1 MSRTII
7 AHANFTFD
15 RRYRSPICSHAGI
28 RAPLPVT
35 FLPILS
41 LYNNVAV
48 LDPSLSLPRSLFP
61 SFFIQTLFEHTLA
74 QGARDR
80 NERQTESR
88 ERERER
94 EKGGVLRAYYSRT
107 LCDWALGRVRAHLTP
122 TQSSRTHEWTSLCGT
137 VYAFPSCL
145 SSFVAHTCTR
155 AACACEHC
163 ASHSLSLL
171 FRACKRVHVLSWGVK
186 RLPNVVNSF
195 PIPPFPSPYPPTSAH
210 PPHPDSF
217 PFSRRLP
224 LAPRRFLS
232 ATLYHTEE
240 RREREREGWEGEGQG
255 RYAEEHVHD
264 PTLSFFSLLL
274 FFLLFFFL
282 FLFLVSSFGHRLVPP
297 LLLPLDLI
305 RRLISGGA
313 QQPRATCFLR
323 RSRGSRCDFFFLGGG
338 GGEERVGGQ
347 GWIGPTWQ
355 WIPTFFSLLFRMF
368 YLDLRDCLDRNG
380 SRENGNG
387 IFLGNGSFAHR
398 CALLSGPCWRIGW
411 RWFDWSRGRLWM

>member
-232 ATLYHTEE
+232 ATLYHAEE
-240 RREREREGWEGEGQG
+240 RRERKRERGVGG
-255 RYAEEHVHD
+255 RGTREIRGGTRPRPY
-264 PTLSFFSLLL
+264 SL
-274 FFLLFFFL
+274 FLLPSL
-282 FLFLVSSFGHRLVPP
+282 ILSP
-297 LLLPLDLI
+297 LLLPLPFLGFLVWPSSCTTTPPAARSNPKID
-305 RRLISGGA
+305 
-313 QQPRATCFLR
+313 LR
-323 RSRGSRCDFFFLGGG
+323 RSPTATRHLFFKTKSRISLRFLFFGGRRR
-338 GGEERVGGQ
+338 GGESRGTRLNWANVAVDSDL
-347 GWIGPTWQ
+347 
-355 WIPTFFSLLFRMF
+355 FFSLVQDVLFGF
-368 YLDLRDCLDRNG
+368 T
-380 SRENGNG
+380 
-387 IFLGNGSFAHR
+387 
-398 CALLSGPCWRIGW
+398 
-411 RWFDWSRGRLWM
+411 RLFG